1 MDETQDVTADKDD
14 GKPFDKEDVLTAI
27 SSVGASFKVSNADA
41 RADNGGSG
49 PLHDQQSALGISTKA
64 EDRSCP
70 LASVPPLAWLAAV
83 FSASWLVCDGSYQ
96 SRRRVILAEA
106 KHRDKRKPTC

>member
-1 MDETQDVTADKDD
+1 MQDVTADEDD
-14 GKPFDKEDVLTAI
+14 GEPFDKEEVLSKI
-27 SSVGASFKVSNADA
+27 SSGGASYKVRNTDA

-70 LASVPPLAWLAAV
+70 LASVPPLAWPAAV
-83 FSASWLVCDGSYQ
+83 FSASWLVCDGSY
-96 SRRRVILAEA
+96 
-106 KHRDKRKPTC
+106 